1 MNVADSSAWIELFS
15 SGPLTL
21 TFLPIIEDRK
31 KLIVPSIVLFEV
43 HKWLLVYRSE
53 NHAQTAATTM
63 MKNKIVQLTPSLA
76 FEASRLSLKHKLA
89 MADAII
95 YATTL
100 ANTAEVWT
108 TDGHFK
114 GLPNVRYFEKS

>member
-1 MNVADSSAWIELFS
+1 MNVPDSSAWIEHFS
-15 SGPLTL
+15 AGPLASI
-21 TFLPIIEDRK
+21 FLPIIEDRK
-31 KLIVPSIVLFEV
+31 KLIVPTIVLFEV

-53 NHAQTAATTM
+53 NDAQTAASTM

-76 FEASRLSLKHKLA
+76 FDASRLSVKHKLA

-95 YATTL
+95 YASAI
-100 ANTAEVWT
+100 ANAAEVWT

-114 GLPNVRYFEKS
+114 GLPNVRFFEKN